1 MDKGPV
7 KKDAKPQA
15 TVKPNP
21 SADRK
26 IQDVGP
32 GESDAKSNGSGPA
45 AAKTGPKPVA
55 NGKNSAAK
63 STPPSVKASEER
75 DSDTANDSA
84 DPGIT
89 LSPGK

>member
-1 MDKGPV
+1 MDRGPV

-26 IQDVGP
+26 IQDVVP

-45 AAKTGPKPVA
+45 AAKTGSKPAA

-63 STPPSVKASEER
+63 TTPLSVKASEER

-84 DPGIT
+84 DPT